1 MAPEGAAVAEGEGQ
15 REGRTDGDTSFP
27 SHSGYPRVAMVGPR
41 VHPPWWIFLR
51 CNVVVVMG
59 SVAGRTAMVVVVVV
73 VVDRGRGRGGTAT
86 RWRGVRLDFGI
97 DGTRET
103 RYRLDLVELWW

>member
-1 MAPEGAAVAEGEGQ
+1 
-15 REGRTDGDTSFP
+15 
-27 SHSGYPRVAMVGPR
+27 
-41 VHPPWWIFLR
+41 
-51 CNVVVVMG
+51 MG

-103 RYRLDLVELWW
+103 RCRLDLVVLQWLEAWGDWAVGALHCVTLSVCDR